1 MSDPALAIQGAL
13 VAALKA
19 DTSLKALAGNPV
31 RVYDRVPENPVYPYL
46 RVGPGQSVGDD
57 NPCFNSTEVNASVDV
72 FSTKPGFPECKRIA
86 AHVRRVMKQEFTLN
100 DEGSPPAP
108 AFLLVE
114 AEFVTTRYLDSPDGL
129 TSHAV
134 VEFRY
139 LVDHPKN

>member
-1 MSDPALAIQGAL
+1 MSDPSLAIQGAL

-19 DTSLKALAGNPV
+19 DASLKALVSDPV
-31 RVYDRVPENPVYPYL
+31 RVYDRVPENPTYPYL
-46 RVGPGQSVGDD
+46 RVGPGQTTGDD
-57 NPCFNSTEVNASVDV
+57 NSCWNASEVFASVDV
-72 FSTKPGFPECKRIA
+72 FSTEPGFPQCKRIA
-86 AHVRRVMKQEFTLN
+86 AHVRRVMKQEFVLN

-114 AEFVTTRYLDSPDGL
+114 AEFITDRFLDSPDGL